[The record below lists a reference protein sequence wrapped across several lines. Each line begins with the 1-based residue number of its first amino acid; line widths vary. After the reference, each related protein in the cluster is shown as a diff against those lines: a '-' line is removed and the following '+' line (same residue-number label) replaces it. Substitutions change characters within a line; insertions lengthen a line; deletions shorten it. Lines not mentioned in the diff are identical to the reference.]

1 MGAVRA
7 MARLFAGAGALKEVP
22 RRGWI
27 DKAAVDRPESVAD
40 HSYGTAVMAMALGDA
55 LGMDTLRMVRMALLH
70 DLAESITGD
79 LVPGAVPRREKAE
92 REGAAMA
99 EILGSLPGP
108 LRRRYADAWAEFE
121 GGATAE
127 ASMVREID
135 KLEMAMQASAYAEAG
150 RGGAGSLGVF
160 VRSAGG
166 AVSSPA
172 GRALLAEAAGRYEAA
187 AKAEAAAGNA
197 A

>member
-1 MGAVRA
+1 
-7 MARLFAGAGALKEVP
+7 MARLFAGAAALKEVP
-22 RRGWI
+22 RQGWI
-27 DKAAVDRPESVAD
+27 DKAAVGGPESVAD

-79 LVPGAVPRREKAE
+79 LVPGAVPRSEKAE

-99 EILGSLPGP
+99 EILGGLPGS

-121 GGATAE
+121 EGATAE

-150 RGGAGSLGVF
+150 RGRAGTLGAF
-160 VRSAGG
+160 VGYAGK

-172 GRALLAEAAGRYEAA
+172 GRALLAEAVGRYKA
-187 AKAEAAAGNA
+187 AKRL
-197 A
+197 